1 MKHFFTLLLTGVL
14 VVMAF
19 VFASYVVFMQFR
31 PEREI
36 SFMLREM
43 AQLQTVSYDAGFSW
57 SYEVDG
63 DRVATTLYAAGE
75 TDITESENIEYRIE
89 FRSVHLSED
98 PTYNDLSGEIRKVD
112 GLTYLMYEAPGPD
125 VEKIEF
131 NNEKWIE
138 FTKEELPGWGA
149 IVPGLD
155 APLESMSDS
164 GPWTGEGVQ
173 RMRQLLSFT
182 DVFYIEYNGLTQIID
197 GANTR
202 IIDGYFDQ
210 DAVEVFLLDLIRA
223 KDGRGPDDEQRI
235 LAHTQAEQIS
245 GMTVRFWIG
254 IQDHLLYRIQGAG
267 AFIQEE
273 TNDLMPVDIRV
284 DFSDHNQVVEINE
297 PQGTTAFTQILTDAF
312 GGLPEAG
319 ASSFGSSGKAT
330 SVSLSST
337 AKLPVTQVEVTNDPD
352 NDGLDN
358 LLERF
363 YGTDMNNPDTD
374 GDGMT
379 DGEEVRSGMNPRG
392 KGSLFSF
399 GLGF

>member
-1 MKHFFTLLLTGVL
+1 MKHFFTLLLAGVL

-19 VFASYVVFMQFR
+19 VFASYIVFMQFR

-36 SFMLREM
+36 SLMLREM

-57 SYEVDG
+57 SSEVDG
-63 DRVATTLYAAGE
+63 ERVATTLYAAGE
-75 TDITESENIEYRIE
+75 TDVTDSENIEYRSG

-112 GLTYLMYEAPGPD
+112 GITYLMYEAPGPD

-149 IVPGLD
+149 IIPGLN
-155 APLESMSDS
+155 APLEPMSDS

-173 RMRQLLSFT
+173 RMRQLLSLT
-182 DVFYIEYNGLTQIID
+182 DVFYVEYNGLTQIIN

-223 KDGRGPDDEQRI
+223 KDGRGPDDDQRI
-235 LAHTQAEQIS
+235 LAHAQAEQIARV
-245 GMTVRFWIG
+245 TVRFWIG
-254 IQDHLLYRIQGAG
+254 TQDHLLYRFQGAG
-267 AFIQEE
+267 AFIQNE
-273 TNDLMPVDIRV
+273 TNNLMPVDIRV
-284 DFSDHNQVVEINE
+284 DFSGHNQVVEIDE
-297 PQGTTAFTQILTDAF
+297 PQGTTAFAQILTDAF

-319 ASSFGSSGKAT
+319 ESSFGTSGNSAH
-330 SVSLSST
+330 VSLSST

-374 GDGMT
+374 GDGVT
-379 DGEEVRSGMNPRG
+379 DGEEVRSGRNPRG